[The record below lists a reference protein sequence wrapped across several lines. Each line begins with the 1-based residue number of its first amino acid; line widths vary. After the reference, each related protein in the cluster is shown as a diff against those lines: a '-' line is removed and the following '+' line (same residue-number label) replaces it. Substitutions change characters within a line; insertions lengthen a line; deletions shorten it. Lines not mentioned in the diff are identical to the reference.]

1 MSELKQHHH
10 WRWASLAAVV
20 TLLALGLIVVGGY
33 AVAAQGPSSRASTE
47 VDQYDL
53 QVSTWN
59 MVEGT
64 PVQPGGVA
72 VLGIRYGNMGDLV
85 TAAAH
90 DVLITDVL
98 PPGTI
103 YLGDTTDFPETYD
116 DIAGTVTWEIGTLE
130 PGQNGLFWVT
140 VGIPI
145 DALPFTSIPP
155 NQVAIAPILDDLDQA
170 NNENSSGPLDVIPQ
184 VAVDVEV
191 GKNPQPGDPTP
202 GEEFQYSIGWCN
214 HSTVAVGPV
223 TLIDTLPDGVSFLR
237 WDLAQPGQ
245 SFWNEISAND
255 DAVELE
261 APGVPGGWCQELF
274 IVLEMET
281 TTEISTTLTNEVE
294 IHVDGDG
301 EPGNDYQLNTDAH
314 VSPPRADL
322 AIRKQF
328 NGGELV
334 QGGTFEYGINFW
346 NQGNVAANAFLTDT
360 LPVGLTYVDDST
372 WLNGEPFDEPTIDGQ
387 ELVWDLGTVAVATG
401 GDLSFAVRADAAA
414 PTGTTLENRAE
425 IGHDEDEDTP
435 WDNESWA
442 AVQLYPSGVNLH
454 VEKWSQWNG
463 DNIYYWF
470 FAANLGDLPAPGV
483 VIIDTYPQNTSAAG
497 DPGVPEHLQGKT
509 NVASYPGQWVFEI
522 DDLQPGE
529 SGWFDFTVEVVDPE
543 AKPAEFLNVIE
554 ITSPEFDMNPDD
566 NFDDDLIVIPAI
578 DRVELFLTMEGQ
590 SNMWGEAV
598 AGQPLTVTTPFGGEF
613 TTTVGMPECPTC
625 WEIQDTGIVYEGD
638 EIEVEVKGVDPP
650 MPVVFTVPDPF
661 TAVID
666 TAASTVSGRIEGW
679 LDQPVEV
686 RGWWEGGWQQL
697 MTDGDG
703 NYEAVYEDPIPPAA
717 QGVTYFETMV
727 NYSQVTYRRHFF
739 TPWMR
744 VNYGHDWVGGNYPLG
759 HTFVVTVTDQLGTEK
774 GIADAEVTPDGGWDG
789 SGFETNE
796 DNWRGGSPP
805 DIVPGDSIIF
815 SADDG
820 YRNTV
825 QVGDIGGV
833 INLTADTIGGPI
845 HAGWFG
851 DITLDVECHP
861 WGGPGE
867 AQPENST
874 AGSLGAPEYLCDWS
888 GEWDIQA
895 LEEIGVMYIEP
906 DDGDRVINA
915 FHEPAPDMS
924 VDKQPVGIAQF
935 APGGRA
941 VFWIGYHN
949 DGDAVAESVTLVD
962 TLPSG
967 AAYVEDTS
975 SLPSTPG
982 PGTVEWDLGTVPAGE
997 GGQFYLVVELPDPA
1011 PEELTNV
1018 VDISAD
1024 LDPNEGNNHAEA
1036 TIHRTE
1042 PYVELQVNKNPTPGD
1057 PAPGS
1062 TYVYEIEYG
1071 NSGTTPSGPATLTDI
1086 LPYVEDEGQAVCET
1100 SVVDWYSQNGYDL
1113 WTDASADSSELVLTA
1128 PTLPAQW
1135 GDRIVLRLKVEDDC
1149 ELNTQL
1155 VNLVTLEAPDAYAEH
1170 SNDNAWTSGPYA
1182 NAHLEKGFG
1191 WGVLVPGGEIGYN
1204 LHVANHG
1211 NLTGTIT
1218 LTDTLPAGTSFI
1230 ESWSGDGREYGPIV
1244 PSYIGADMV
1253 IWDLGE
1259 IDPGSWINIDLHLA
1273 IDSALEAGDALT
1285 NCAEIMVEEG
1295 DVFPDDNAACL
1306 TEAVREDGPNLR
1318 IYKDYRWNW
1327 EGQIQYDLTFQNV
1340 GTEPLFGVEIVD
1352 TLPVGTSFYGD
1363 WGPDFWQGFDI
1374 IEGPGTLSWI
1384 LPDLEPGW
1392 SGGLWFN
1399 VDLDL
1404 IEQGDSYTNLAEAG
1418 VVGDVWTED
1427 NVSEATA
1434 YTGPDI
1440 HIEKWL
1446 SGGEVRPGEIVTFTV
1461 EFGNQN
1467 RWPWGTDPGQSEP
1480 ATTIIDILPA
1490 ELTFVRATAP
1500 WNPDEEWIPDDIDE
1514 STNTVTWSW
1523 GRMDPESSWTFQ
1535 IVAQVSEDA
1544 EVDAVLVNTV
1554 QAYSNSENDVDPL
1567 PDNNTFELELVVGPR
1582 DYLVYLPL
1590 ILKNY

>member
-10 WRWASLAAVV
+10 WRRASLAAVV

-33 AVAAQGPSSRASTE
+33 AVAAQGPSSPASAE

-59 MVEGT
+59 MTEGT

-72 VLGIRYGNMGDLV
+72 LLGIWYGNMGDLV

-116 DIAGTVTWEIGTLE
+116 EIAGTVTWEIGTLE
-130 PGQNGLFWVT
+130 PGQNGSFWVT

-145 DALPFTSIPP
+145 DAEPFTPIPP
-155 NQVAIAPILDDLDQA
+155 NQVAIAPILDDLDQG
-170 NNENSSGPLDVIPQ
+170 NNEASSGPLDVVPQ

-191 GKNPQPGDPTP
+191 GKSPIPGDPTR
-202 GEEFQYSIGWCN
+202 GEELQYSIGWCN
-214 HSTVAVGPV
+214 NSEVAVGPV
-223 TLIDTLPDGVSFLR
+223 TLIDTLPDGTHYVR
-237 WDLAQPGQ
+237 WDLAQPEQ
-245 SFWNEISAND
+245 SFWNELSADD
-255 DAVELE
+255 DAVVLE
-261 APGVPGGWCQELF
+261 APGVPGRWCQELF
-274 IVLEMET
+274 IVLQVDPT
-281 TTEISTTLTNEVE
+281 TAISTTLENQVE
-294 IHVDGDG
+294 IHVDGDAN
-301 EPGNDYQLNTDAH
+301 PTNDVQINTEAH

-322 AIRKQF
+322 TLEKRF
-328 NGGELV
+328 NAGVLAPGGWV
-334 QGGTFEYGINFW
+334 EYGVDFW

-360 LPVGLTYVDDST
+360 LPVGFTYQGGST
-372 WLNGEPFDEPTIDGQ
+372 RLDGEPFADPAIDGQ
-387 ELVWDLGTVAVATG
+387 ELVWDLGTVGVGGG
-401 GDLSFAVRADAAA
+401 GDLSFAVDVDPGA
-414 PTGTTLENRAE
+414 PYVEFGNCVT
-425 IGHDEDEDTP
+425 IGHDQDEDTP
-435 WDNESWA
+435 WDNESCVGVEIW
-442 AVQLYPSGVNLH
+442 PSGVNLH
-454 VEKWSQWNG
+454 VEKWSEWNY
-463 DNIYYWF
+463 DHINYRF

-497 DPGVPEHLQGKT
+497 DPGVPEHLQSKT
-509 NVASYPGQWVFEI
+509 NVISYPGQWAFEI

-554 ITSPEFDMNPDD
+554 ISSPEFDMNPDD
-566 NFDDDLIVIPAI
+566 NFDEDLIVIPAI
-578 DRVELFLTMEGQ
+578 DRVELFLTAEGQ

-598 AGQPLTVTTPFGGEF
+598 AGQPLTVTTPFGGKF
-613 TTTVGMPECPTC
+613 TTTVGMPDCPTC
-625 WEIQDTGIVYEGD
+625 WEIQDTGIVNEGD
-638 EIEVEVKGVDPP
+638 EIEVEVKGVEPP

-666 TAASTVSGRIEGW
+666 REAGTVSGQIDH
-679 LDQPVEV
+679 LDTEPVEV
-686 RGWWEGGWQQL
+686 RGWWEGGWQQV

-717 QGVTYFETMV
+717 EGVTYFETMV
-727 NYSQVTYRRHFF
+727 NYSQVTYRRHFYV
-739 TPWMR
+739 PWMR

-774 GIADAEVTPDGGWDG
+774 GIADAEVTPDGGWDA

-805 DIVPGDSIIF
+805 DIVPGDYVIF

-833 INLTADTIGGPI
+833 ITLSADTIGGPI

-851 DITLDVECHP
+851 DILLDVECHP
-861 WGGPGE
+861 WGGPAE
-867 AQPENST
+867 AQPKSSK

-895 LEEIGVMYIEP
+895 GQEIGVMYIEP

-949 DGDAVAESVTLVD
+949 EGDAVADFVSLVD
-962 TLPSG
+962 TLPPG
-967 AAYVEDTS
+967 ATYVGDTS
-975 SLPSTPG
+975 SLPVTPG

-1011 PEELTNV
+1011 LEVLTNAI
-1018 VDISAD
+1018 DISAD

-1036 TIHRTE
+1036 TIYRTE
-1042 PYVELQVNKNPTPGD
+1042 PYIELYVNKSPMPGD
-1057 PAPGS
+1057 PTPGS
-1062 TYVYEIEYG
+1062 TYVYEIGYG
-1071 NSGTTPSGPATLTDI
+1071 NNGMTPSGPATLTDI
-1086 LPYVEDEGQAVCET
+1086 VPNIPGVCST
-1100 SVVDWYSQNGYDL
+1100 TVVDWYSQNGYDL
-1113 WTDASADSSELVLTA
+1113 WTDASADNTQLVLTA

-1135 GDRIVLRLKVEDDC
+1135 GDRIVLRLKVDDAC
-1149 ELNTQL
+1149 PTDPQTQL
-1155 VNLVTLEAPDAYAEH
+1155 VNLVTLEAPDGYAEH
-1170 SNDNAWTSGPYA
+1170 ENGDAWTSGPYA
-1182 NAHLEKGFG
+1182 NVHLEKGFG

-1211 NLTGTIT
+1211 NLTATVT

-1244 PSYIGADMV
+1244 PSYIGADIV
-1253 IWDLGE
+1253 TWDLGE
-1259 IDPGSWINIDLHLA
+1259 IDPGSWINIELHLA
-1273 IDSALEAGDALT
+1273 IDPALEPNDVLT

-1295 DVFPDDNAACL
+1295 DVFPDDNAACR
-1306 TEAVREDGPNLR
+1306 TDAVREEGPNLR

-1327 EGQIQYDLTFQNV
+1327 EGQIQYDIYFQNV
-1340 GTEPLFGVEIVD
+1340 GTEPLSGVEIVD
-1352 TLPVGTSFYGD
+1352 TLPAFTSFSGEWD
-1363 WGPDFWQGFDI
+1363 KDFWQDI
-1374 IEGPGTLSWI
+1374 DYDPLGPDPRWI
-1384 LPDLEPGW
+1384 IPVLEPGW
-1392 SGGLWFN
+1392 SSRLWFN
-1399 VDLDL
+1399 ANLDSP
-1404 IEQGDSYTNLAEAG
+1404 EQGMIYTNLAEAE
-1418 VVGDVWTED
+1418 VVGDVWPDD
-1427 NVSEATA
+1427 NISEVTA

-1440 HIEKWL
+1440 YIEKWL

-1461 EFGNQN
+1461 EFGNRN
-1467 RWPWGTDPGQSEP
+1467 KWPWGTDPGQSEP
-1480 ATTIIDILPA
+1480 ATSIVDILPA
-1490 ELTFVRATAP
+1490 ELTFIRATAP
-1500 WNPDEEWIPDDIDE
+1500 WNPDEEWVPDDIDE
-1514 STNTVTWSW
+1514 ATNTVTW
-1523 GRMDPESSWTFQ
+1523 GFGQMHPESMWTFQ

-1554 QAYSNSENDVDPL
+1554 EVFNNSLNDTDPL
-1567 PDNNTFELELVVGPR
+1567 PGNNTFDLELIVGSP
-1582 DYLVYLPL
+1582 DYIVYLPL
-1590 ILKNY
+1590 ILKNH